1 MEEQLSSVKDST
13 FSFLGVIQ
21 DSLGGTFK
29 SIGEFLPTLLSAVVL
44 LLIGWIIAKIVKGVL
59 TRILN
64 AVKFNDLADKVGING
79 FLSKGGMKHRA
90 SSLVATLVYWIVM
103 FTTLV
108 TFFNTLGLDVVS
120 DLLKDVIT
128 YIPNIIVG
136 CLLLVVGMYLAEF
149 VSGLVVG
156 ALKGG
161 GYEKPELI
169 GRIAYGAV
177 MFFAI
182 AIVLEQLGIGGD
194 IINTVVTV
202 IMSGAGL
209 ALALAFGLGGREWA
223 GRVINKT
230 FKDV

>member
-1 MEEQLSSVKDST
+1 MKEQVFD
-13 FSFLGVIQ
+13 LGNTIKN
-21 DSLGGTFK
+21 SLVGTFN
-29 SIGEFLPTLLSAVVL
+29 SIGDFLPTLISALVL
-44 LLIGWIIAKIVKGVL
+44 LLIGWIIAKIIKGILSRVL
-59 TRILN
+59 K
-64 AVKFNDLADKVGING
+64 AVNFDSVADRVGVNG
-79 FLSKGGMKHRA
+79 FLAKGGMKHRA
-90 SSLVATLVYWIVM
+90 SSLVATLGYWIVM

-120 DLLKDVIT
+120 DLLTDVIK

-161 GYEKPELI
+161 GYENAEFV
-169 GRIAYGAV
+169 GRLAYGAV
-177 MFFAI
+177 MFFAV
-182 AIVLEQLGIGGD
+182 AIVLEQLGIGGN

-223 GRVINKT
+223 GNLINKT
-230 FKDV
+230 FGDK

>member
-1 MEEQLSSVKDST
+1 MKEEV
-13 FSFLGVIQ
+13 FNLGNTIKN
-21 DSLGGTFK
+21 SLTGTFN
-29 SIGEFLPTLLSAVVL
+29 SIAEFLPTLIGALVIL
-44 LLIGWIIAKIVKGVL
+44 FIGWIIAKIVKGILNRVL
-59 TRILN
+59 T

-79 FLSKGGMKHRA
+79 FLVKGGLKHRA
-90 SSLVATLVYWIVM
+90 SSLVATLFYWIVM

-108 TFFNTLGLDVVS
+108 MFFDKLGLQVVS
-120 DLLKDVIT
+120 ELLSDVIK

-161 GYEKPELI
+161 GYDKPEMV

-177 MFFAI
+177 MFFAL
-182 AIVLEQLGIGGD
+182 AIVLEQLGIGGE

-209 ALALAFGLGGREWA
+209 AFGLAFGLGGRDWA
-223 GRVINKT
+223 AGVINKNL
-230 FKDV
+230 KS

>member
-1 MEEQLSSVKDST
+1 MEEQLSQVKDST
-13 FSFLGVIQ
+13 WSFLGVIQ
-21 DSLGGTFK
+21 DSLVGTFN
-29 SIGEFLPTLLSAVVL
+29 SVGEFLPTLISAILL
-44 LLIGWIIAKIVKGVL
+44 LLIGWIIAKIVKGIL

-64 AVKFNDLADKVGING
+64 AVKFNDLADRVGVNG
-79 FLSKGGMKHRA
+79 FLAKGGMKHRA
-90 SSLVATLVYWIVM
+90 SSLVATLGYWIVM

-120 DLLKDVIT
+120 DLLKDVIK

-161 GYEKPELI
+161 GYENPEFI
-169 GRIAYGAV
+169 GRLSYGAV

-182 AIVLEQLGIGGD
+182 AIVLEQLGIGGN

-223 GRVINKT
+223 SKVINRT
-230 FKDV
+230 FKDM

>member
-1 MEEQLSSVKDST
+1 MKEDV
-13 FSFLGVIQ
+13 FNLGNTIKN
-21 DSLGGTFK
+21 SLTGTFN
-29 SIGEFLPTLLSAVVL
+29 SIADFLPTLISALVL
-44 LLIGWIIAKIVKGVL
+44 LLIGWIIAKIIKGVL
-59 TRILN
+59 SRVLK
-64 AVKFNDLADKVGING
+64 AVKFDDIADKVGVNG
-79 FLSKGGMKHRA
+79 YLAKGGMKHRA
-90 SSLVATLVYWIVM
+90 SSLVATLFYWIVM

-120 DLLKDVIT
+120 DLLSDVIK

-156 ALKGG
+156 ALKAG
-161 GYEKPELI
+161 GYNNPEMI

-182 AIVLEQLGIGGD
+182 AIVLEQLGIGGN

-209 ALALAFGLGGREWA
+209 AFALAFGLGGRDWA
-223 GRVINKT
+223 AGLINKNL
-230 FKDV
+230 KS

>member
-1 MEEQLSSVKDST
+1 MKEEV
-13 FSFLGVIQ
+13 FNLGNTIKN
-21 DSLGGTFK
+21 SLTGTFN
-29 SIGEFLPTLLSAVVL
+29 SIAEFLPTLIGALVIL
-44 LLIGWIIAKIVKGVL
+44 FIGWIIAKIVKGIMNRVL
-59 TRILN
+59 T
-64 AVKFNDLADKVGING
+64 AVKFNDLADKVGVNG
-79 FLSKGGMKHRA
+79 FLVKGGLKHRA
-90 SSLVATLVYWIVM
+90 SSLVATLFYWIVM

-108 TFFNTLGLDVVS
+108 MFFDKLGLQVVS
-120 DLLKDVIT
+120 ELLSDVIK

-161 GYEKPELI
+161 GYDKPEMV

-177 MFFAI
+177 MFFAL
-182 AIVLEQLGIGGD
+182 AIVLEQLGIGGE

-209 ALALAFGLGGREWA
+209 AFGLAFGLGGRDWA
-223 GRVINKT
+223 AGIINKNL
-230 FKDV
+230 KS

>member
-1 MEEQLSSVKDST
+1 MKEEV
-13 FSFLGVIQ
+13 FNLGNTIKG
-21 DSLGGTFK
+21 SLTGTFN
-29 SIGEFLPTLLSAVVL
+29 SIGDFLPTLLSAVVL
-44 LLIGWIIAKIVKGVL
+44 LIIGWIIAKIVKGVL
-59 TRILN
+59 SRVLK
-64 AVKFNDLADKVGING
+64 AVKFNDLADKVGVNG
-79 FLSKGGMKHRA
+79 FLAKGGMKHRA
-90 SSLVATLVYWIVM
+90 SSLVATLGYWIVM

-108 TFFNTLGLDVVS
+108 TFFNTLGLEVVS
-120 DLLKDVIT
+120 DLLTDVIK
-128 YIPNIIVG
+128 YIPNIIIG

-161 GYEKPELI
+161 GYDNAEMV
-169 GRIAYGAV
+169 GRISYGAV

-194 IINTVVTV
+194 IVNTVVTV

-223 GRVINKT
+223 GNLINKT
-230 FKDV
+230 FKS

>member
-1 MEEQLSSVKDST
+1 MKEDVTNIGTAIQNSLTGTWDSIAT
-13 FSFLGVIQ
+13 
-21 DSLGGTFK
+21 
-29 SIGEFLPTLLSAVVL
+29 FLPTLFSAFVIL
-44 LLIGWIIAKIVKGVL
+44 IIGWIIAKIIKGVL
-59 TRILN
+59 NRILK
-64 AVKFNDLADKVGING
+64 AVKFDNIADKVGVNS
-79 FLSKGGMKHRA
+79 FLAKGGMKHRA
-90 SSLVATLVYWIVM
+90 SSLIATLGYWIVM

-108 TFFNTLGLDVVS
+108 MFFDNLGLEVVS
-120 DLLKDVIT
+120 DLLTDVIK

-156 ALKGG
+156 TLKGG
-161 GYEKPELI
+161 GYGNAEFV
-169 GRIAYGAV
+169 GRLAYGGV

-182 AIVLEQLGIGGD
+182 AIVLEQLGIGGN

-223 GRVINKT
+223 SGIIQKY
-230 FKDV
+230 FKV